1 MTSHT
6 KKRSAKAG
14 LPPGALVHI
23 GEKKAATSSVTLLD
37 YDESDVRESVITAAD
52 LADKVGAARG
62 TVWLNLHGLGD
73 TAILEQIGASFGLH
87 PLVLEDI
94 LNTEQRSKLEDYGDY
109 LYVVLKTFGYEN
121 NGAEEKIDSDQISLV
136 LGKNFVLSFLETD
149 GTQFSSVRERL
160 RSGKGQIR
168 KYGADF
174 LMYGLIDAIVDSYFV
189 ILERLDERTEA
200 IGNGADSSPSA
211 QHPARNLPPQTR
223 RRFFAQGIVA
233 VARSYQL
240 AAARRLTAI

>member
-73 TAILEQIGASFGLH
+73 TAMLEQIGASFGLH
-87 PLVLEDI
+87 
-94 LNTEQRSKLEDYGDY
+94 RWYW
-109 LYVVLKTFGYEN
+109 KTY
-121 NGAEEKIDSDQISLV
+121 STPS
-136 LGKNFVLSFLETD
+136 
-149 GTQFSSVRERL
+149 
-160 RSGKGQIR
+160 
-168 KYGADF
+168 
-174 LMYGLIDAIVDSYFV
+174 
-189 ILERLDERTEA
+189 
-200 IGNGADSSPSA
+200 SA
-211 QHPARNLPPQTR
+211 QNWKTTV
-223 RRFFAQGIVA
+223 II
-233 VARSYQL
+233 SMWC
-240 AAARRLTAI
+240 